1 MLKIFLEMLK
11 KAEAVLI
18 SDVTGTV
25 PNSRRLQVSLADVTG
40 ESSNEVAYLTSYH
53 GTPALSIKLTEEG
66 IAGGCF
72 HSKTKEFKVTDAE
85 GDSIMLRLLVNGEA
99 LVPPPG
105 FEPEVVPAF
114 IVIQEGGSS
123 GELYA
128 HAFNTNTDAENYR
141 RVASE
146 EWGYRTTA
154 PLPVPSSLVD
164 HPAFLEMAEEL
175 VKAAA
180 YSFK

>member
-1 MLKIFLEMLK
+1 MLKIFLQLLN

-18 SDVTGTV
+18 SDVSGIV
-25 PNSRRLQVSLADVTG
+25 PNSRRLQVTTADATG
-40 ESSNEVAYLTSYH
+40 ESLNEVAHLTSYH

-72 HSKTKEFKVTDAE
+72 HAKTKEFKVTDSE

-105 FEPEVVPAF
+105 FEPEDVPVF

-123 GELYA
+123 AELYA

-141 RVASE
+141 RVASD

-154 PLPVPSSLVD
+154 PVPVPSSLAD
-164 HPAFLEMAEEL
+164 HPAFLEMTEAL
-175 VKAAA
+175 VQAAA